1 MEGRQAM
8 VDRGTL
14 AAGAVVFG
22 VVAGFSLACTR
33 TDAAETLEGTVV
45 HVAYFVP
52 GDREAIPG
60 YVDRMD
66 RVMTEVQRFY
76 RDGMAA
82 AGYGARTFGLDR
94 DERGKLKVYLVEGQK
109 PMLEYGRNASRAV
122 RREVRS
128 SLAEAGLDVDGQ
140 TLVIFELLLD
150 WRGEKAVEVG
160 PYCGG
165 GNHLRGTA
173 WVFDDRLLD
182 PRQLGSKE
190 PGGYYHR
197 PCSIGEFNSHYIG
210 GVAHELG
217 HAFGLPHACQR
228 TADRERGTALMG
240 AGNHTYGQELRGEG
254 KGTFL
259 TDASAMMLAETR
271 AFAGDLENAR
281 TRPQCEVNDLEAAFE
296 NGELIIAGEVA
307 TSPAASGIAAYND
320 PENRRGDYDAVA
332 WTSSV
337 DTQGRFRLAIGEL
350 RPGAYQ
356 LRLLVCHAGGAKS
369 RFSYDYEVDAEG
381 RPDVGAFGSSH

>member
-8 VDRGTL
+8 VDRGKL
-14 AAGAVVFG
+14 AARVVVFG
-22 VVAGFSLACTR
+22 VLASSWLVCTR
-33 TDAAETLEGTVV
+33 TNAADVPERAVV

-52 GDREAIPG
+52 DDREVIPG
-60 YVDRMD
+60 YVDRLD

-76 RDGMAA
+76 GDGMAS
-82 AGYGARTFGLDR
+82 AGYGAKTFSLDR
-94 DERGKLKVYLVEGQK
+94 DEQGQLKVYLVKGQK
-109 PMLEYGRNASRAV
+109 PMIEYGRNASRAV

-128 SLAEAGLDVDGQ
+128 SLAEAGLDVNGE
-140 TLVIFELLLD
+140 TLVIFEVLLD

-165 GNHLRGTA
+165 GSHLSGTA

-228 TADRERGTALMG
+228 RADRERGTALMG
-240 AGNHTYGQELRGEG
+240 AGNHTYGQELRREG

-271 AFAGDLENAR
+271 SFAGDLENAR
-281 TRPQCEVNDLEAAFE
+281 KRPRCEVTDLKAAFE
-296 NGELIIAGEVA
+296 SGTLTITGELAA
-307 TSPAASGIAAYND
+307 APPAFGIAAYND
-320 PENRRGDYDAVA
+320 PQHRSGDYDAVA
-332 WTSSV
+332 WTSKVGS
-337 DTQGRFRLAIGEL
+337 QGRFRLEIGEL
-350 RPGAYQ
+350 RPGPFQ
-356 LRLLVCHAGGAKS
+356 LRLLVCHEGGAKS

-381 RPDVGAFGSSH
+381 RPDVDAFGSSH